1 MKNVV
6 SILLNDFTPMSDRMT
21 VLLDNSVLGV
31 VDLRVVE
38 DQESPVLPALILLG
52 FNTVRLVNEAGGE
65 SRYTVSDLL
74 KSKPVTYLR
83 PMPSLG
89 DVTLTRRW
97 SEPLEEYRLD
107 VAFNGGRVQSV
118 DAGMG
123 LRTLRETLVQLG
135 FTVGSF
141 EEFAQAA

>member
-6 SILLNDFTPMSDRMT
+6 SILLNDLTPMSDRMT

-52 FNTVRLVNEAGGE
+52 FNTVRLVSEAGGE

-74 KSKPVTYLR
+74 KSKPVTYLL

-107 VAFNGGRVQSV
+107 VAFNGGPVQSV